1 MRSTITLDDD
11 VFKKIKKVVH
21 QSGKPA
27 KQVYNE
33 LLREALTQKVQ
44 FSKKRKRF
52 KLVTFQGKK
61 GLLSGFSWDM
71 SHAQMLDKLDEE
83 ERKS

>member
-11 VFKKIKKVVH
+11 VFKKIKELVH

-33 LLREALTQKVQ
+33 LLRAALIQKMPPTKQ
-44 FSKKRKRF
+44 QKKF
-52 KLVTFQGKK
+52 KLVTFQGKN
-61 GLLSGFSWDM
+61 GLLSGFNWDM
-71 SHAQMLDKLDEE
+71 SHAQMMDKLDEE
-83 ERKS
+83 ERKK